1 MPTHDIDARRIAIAG
16 GSIALVVALV
26 VVVVFLLLRVW
37 QMPARTDR
45 VRLPYQMLPPVPAL
59 QSAPQLDLAAYR
71 DEKQRI
77 LDGSAWVD
85 AQQGIARIP
94 IAAAMQLLAQRPQA
108 PASAPEAKR

>member
-1 MPTHDIDARRIAIAG
+1 MPTHDIDARRIAMVG

-26 VVVVFLLLRVW
+26 VVVVFLLLRIW

-45 VRLPYQMLPPVPAL
+45 VRLPYEALRPVPAL

-71 DEKQRI
+71 AEKQRL

-85 AQQGIARIP
+85 AHQGIARIP
-94 IAAAMQLLAQRPQA
+94 IASAMQLLAQRSQA
-108 PASAPEAKR
+108 PAPAPEAQR

>member
-1 MPTHDIDARRIAIAG
+1 MPTHDIDGRRIAIVG

-26 VVVVFLLLRVW
+26 VVVVFLLLHAW

-45 VRLPYQMLPPVPAL
+45 VRLPYQALLPVPAL
-59 QSAPQLDLAAYR
+59 QAAPQLDLAAYR
-71 DEKQRI
+71 AEKQRI

-94 IAAAMQLLAQRPQA
+94 IASAMQLLAQEPQRA
-108 PASAPEAKR
+108 ASAPEAQR